1 MHDIFLSY
9 STKDRDRLKPL
20 FQALAQQGW
29 SVFWDHQSIHTGE
42 NWHRKIEEAIN
53 NSRCV
58 VVVWSKH
65 SIQSEWVL
73 EEANKAK
80 SRNVL
85 FPIRIDAIE
94 LPFGFGLLQAGDF
107 TGWNGKGD
115 HPAFIELAAQ
125 IYGFLGRGS
134 QPLQPP
140 PASKSRMGAVL
151 AGVAA
156 VAVAGGGVYWQQKGG
171 FSAEYLVALVQP
183 AAPVAQ
189 PKVVA
194 APVESKPPVTPPIVE
209 PEVPKS
215 YQLTVKTTPENA
227 AITVDGDAYEAGK
240 VWKSGAYTVKAM
252 ADGYK
257 PVEQV
262 VTIKDQDAAVS
273 LTLEAIRYALT
284 INTKPENAK
293 ISLSGGVGYSSGIL
307 LQPDDYVV
315 KVEADGY
322 QPQEKAFTIAAGDQ
336 TLNVELKP
344 IRLEYEPE
352 MVSIP
357 AGTFTMG
364 CVESRDVVSGMDKC
378 DDDEKPTHEVTL
390 NAFRMGKYEVTFDQ
404 WDACEQAKVCPH
416 AEYKGLGRGN
426 RPVINVSWYDITQK
440 YIPWLNKETG
450 KTYRLPTEAEWE
462 YAALGG
468 ANTAYPWGNAI
479 GKGNVNCDN
488 VSCGDKFEYIAP
500 VGSFA
505 VNGYGLSD
513 MHGNVLEWCQDW
525 YGDYSSSPVSNPK
538 GAFSGTYRVLR
549 GGSWRSAARLVRSA
563 NRDFLTP
570 DNRDNDYGFRLV
582 LP

>member
-1 MHDIFLSY
+1 M
-9 STKDRDRLKPL
+9 
-20 FQALAQQGW
+20 
-29 SVFWDHQSIHTGE
+29 
-42 NWHRKIEEAIN
+42 
-53 NSRCV
+53 
-58 VVVWSKH
+58 
-65 SIQSEWVL
+65 
-73 EEANKAK
+73 
-80 SRNVL
+80 
-85 FPIRIDAIE
+85 
-94 LPFGFGLLQAGDF
+94 
-107 TGWNGKGD
+107 
-115 HPAFIELAAQ
+115 
-125 IYGFLGRGS
+125 
-134 QPLQPP
+134 
-140 PASKSRMGAVL
+140 L

-183 AAPVAQ
+183 AESVAQ
-189 PKVVA
+189 SKVVA
-194 APVESKPPVTPPIVE
+194 VPVESKPPVTPPIVE
-209 PEVPKS
+209 PEVPKN

-240 VWKSGAYTVKAM
+240 VWKSGTYTVKAM

-273 LTLEAIRYALT
+273 LSLEAIRYALT

-293 ISLSGGVGYSSGIL
+293 ISLSGGVGYSPGIL

-322 QPQEKAFTIAAGDQ
+322 QPQEKAFTIATGDQ

-357 AGTFTMG
+357 AGEFTMG
-364 CVESRDVVSGMDKC
+364 CDSKRDDVEGGCHKL
-378 DDDEKPTHEVTL
+378 EKPPHQVTL
-390 NAFRMGKYEVTFDQ
+390 DAFQMGKYEVTFDQ
-404 WDACEQAKVCPH
+404 WDACEKAKVCSH
-416 AEYKGLGRGN
+416 AEDQGWGRGN
-426 RPVINVSWYDITQK
+426 RPVINVSWDDITQK

-462 YAALGG
+462 YAARGG
-468 ANTAYPWGNAI
+468 ADTAYPWGNAI

-488 VSCGDKFEYIAP
+488 VSCGDKFEYTAP

-505 VNGYGLSD
+505 ANGYGLSD

-525 YGDYSSSPVSNPK
+525 YGDYSSSSVSNPK
-538 GAFSGTYRVLR
+538 GAASGASRVLR
-549 GGSWRSAARLVRSA
+549 GGSWSYDAQGVRSA
-563 NRDFLTP
+563 YRFNYAPDFR
-570 DNRDNDYGFRLV
+570 NFDYGFRLV

>member
-1 MHDIFLSY
+1 MQNIPSSCQIVYYPFIGNLLSVISMHDIFLSY

-85 FPIRIDAIE
+85 LPIRIDAIE

-115 HPAFIELAAQ
+115 HLAFIELAAQ

-194 APVESKPPVTPPIVE
+194 VPVESKPTVTPPIVE
-209 PEVPKS
+209 PEVPKN

-227 AITVDGDAYEAGK
+227 AITVDGDAYEVGK
-240 VWKSGAYTVKAM
+240 VWKSGTYTVKAM

-257 PVEQV
+257 AAEQV
-262 VTIKDQDAAVS
+262 VTIKDQDA
-273 LTLEAIRYALT
+273 
-284 INTKPENAK
+284 
-293 ISLSGGVGYSSGIL
+293 
-307 LQPDDYVV
+307 QVV
-315 KVEADGY
+315 
-322 QPQEKAFTIAAGDQ
+322 I
-336 TLNVELKP
+336 ELKP

-364 CVESRDVVSGMDKC
+364 CDPKRDDVNGGCGS
-378 DDDEKPTHEVTL
+378 DEKPAHEVTL
-390 NAFRMGKYEVTFDQ
+390 DAFTMGKYEVTFDQ

-416 AEYKGLGRGN
+416 AEDEGWGRGN
-426 RPVINVSWYDITQK
+426 RPVINVSWDDITQK

-462 YAALGG
+462 YAARGG
-468 ANTAYPWGNAI
+468 ADTAYPWGNAI

-488 VSCGDKFEYIAP
+488 VSCGDKFEYTAP

-505 VNGYGLSD
+505 ANGYGLSD

-525 YGDYSSSPVSNPK
+525 YGDYASSPVSNPK
-538 GAFSGTYRVLR
+538 GAVSGTNRVLR
-549 GGSWRSAARLVRSA
+549 GGSWRDDAQDVRSA
-563 NRDFLTP
+563 NRRYSTP
-570 DNRDNDYGFRLV
+570 DNRYSDIGFRLV